1 MADSMYKWALRKEL
15 RNIRG
20 SLFVMNLQVSITVDD
35 NLVVRAHKK
44 NFIGSWR
51 YLWDEQEC
59 KQVLFAHMPELTEEY
74 LQFLYEL
81 RT

>member
-15 RNIRG
+15 RSRQG
-20 SLFVMNLQVSITVDD
+20 SLFILNLQVAISVDD
-35 NLVVRAHKK
+35 NLIVRTHEK

-51 YLWDEQEC
+51 YLWEDQEC
-59 KQVLFAHMPELTEEY
+59 KQVLFAHMPELTEEH
-74 LQFLYEL
+74 LQLLYEL